1 MVFSP
6 TCVILAPVLISIS
19 NTGIWI
25 GDMVICTMTHGN
37 ELANSLEIRHANL
50 GIRMSSRQ
58 VAGIGGEIAMSA
70 GEITDWHAPGE
81 AQGSC

>member
-1 MVFSP
+1 MSRRLQHRARRDTKDFSGLEYQRSEMAFSP

-50 GIRMSSRQ
+50 GIRMSSR
-58 VAGIGGEIAMSA
+58 
-70 GEITDWHAPGE
+70 
-81 AQGSC
+81 